1 MAAISVVIQ
10 RLTWCMMLA
19 MAAGVTLGQGWDLDD
34 HVAVVGG
41 DGERVYLTTLDG
53 TLEWEESLDQT
64 WTMHSA
70 PQLGGPLHLESLVP
84 FRAPSWSALGHLQHV
99 AMHPTR
105 PVAVMAAVRESADH
119 LDLFLSYR
127 RPDETWSVP
136 MPLDGL
142 NTLEDE
148 VFPGWLGADLV
159 YASRVEGHFHL
170 HRAGAATQWLRAERM
185 ALEGVPYVHAVGLH
199 EAGPNLRWVT
209 VWQEDDARLKVV
221 PWTGYNPSKSLATG
235 WTLCL
240 DAPQCEGA
248 ALEIRTSTGA
258 LTAQSEDVC
267 LALDGLHMEDV
278 WKVTLSGCS
287 DDNTATA
294 TAVLRDPEGA
304 EVRRYGLSAASGW
317 TFTMLPL
324 DLLAGLLNHGAA
336 DSSDWPTSTS
346 MWVHFDHAASD
357 LNREALNALNGW
369 VKALG
374 DKAGPGTGRWLVT
387 GHTDASGTP
396 ATNKVL
402 SQERA
407 EVVAAWLRTR
417 MGVAPTSVEVRS
429 MGSEAPCCE
438 EDGLNRRVEV
448 LWVPSLQ

>member
-41 DGERVYLTTLDG
+41 DGDRVYLTTLDG
-53 TLEWEESLDQT
+53 TLDWAESLGQT
-64 WTMHSA
+64 WTLHSA
-70 PQLGGPLHLESLVP
+70 PLLGGPMRLESLVP

-99 AMHPTR
+99 AMHPDR
-105 PVAVMAAVRESADH
+105 PVAVMAAVRDGADH

-127 RPDETWSVP
+127 SPDDSWSGP

-142 NTLEDE
+142 NTVDDE

-159 YASRVEGHFHL
+159 YASRVDGRFHL
-170 HRAGAATQWLRAERM
+170 HRAAAATQWLRAERM
-185 ALEGVPYVHAVGLH
+185 TLEGMPHVHAVGMH

-209 VWQEDDARLKVV
+209 VQQENDGPLKVL

-240 DAPQCEGA
+240 DAPACAGA
-248 ALEIRTSTGA
+248 TLQIRTSTGA
-258 LTAQSEDVC
+258 LAAQSEGAC

-278 WKVTLSGCS
+278 WKVTLSGCL
-287 DDNTATA
+287 DNTATA

-324 DLLAGLLNHGAA
+324 DLLAGLLNRGAA
-336 DSSDWPTSTS
+336 DGSDWPTSTS

-357 LNREALNALNGW
+357 LNREALDALDGW
-369 VKALG
+369 AKALG
-374 DKAGPGTGRWLVT
+374 DKAGPGTGRWQVT
-387 GHTDASGTP
+387 GHTDTSGNP
-396 ATNKVL
+396 ATNKAL

-407 EVVAAWLRTR
+407 EAVAAWLQTR
-417 MGVAPTSVEVRS
+417 IGVAPKSVEVRG
-429 MGSEAPCCE
+429 MGSGVPCCE
-438 EDGLNRRVEV
+438 DDRLNRRVEV